1 MWGLKPD
8 RVVIYDDRR
17 WDLLASLRK
26 KAVEIME
33 CLARAGQPSLLY
45 GSVARGDVGAGSDV
59 DVVVLRPRLPPSALE
74 MILRER
80 FGDPLARE
88 IAQATPSSAVK
99 AYIHLEKGVTVSFPL
114 VHLGEREEE
123 FYKFGGC
130 LDLRTLLEEKRVPGV
145 NKELMLILPREW
157 GHEEVSVRGREEV
170 VAKLLGISLGTVLER
185 VRVLTER
192 RVRGKTGLYVHYR
205 LDVSE
210 NIEEALVRLAHAKKG
225 LRNKLRGMF

>member
-1 MWGLKPD
+1 M
-8 RVVIYDDRR
+8 
-17 WDLLASLRK
+17 
-26 KAVEIME
+26 
-33 CLARAGQPSLLY
+33 
-45 GSVARGDVGAGSDV
+45 ARGDVDAGSDV
-59 DVVVLRPRLPPSALE
+59 DVVIPRPRLPPSALE

-114 VHLGEREEE
+114 VRLGEREEE

-130 LDLRTLLEEKRVPGV
+130 LDLRALLEEKRVPGV

-170 VAKLLGISLGTVLER
+170 VARLLGISLGTVLER

-192 RVRGKTGLYVHYR
+192 RVRGKTGLYAHYR